1 MQSHFQPIHGEST
14 SKIKYL
20 KWRTKLKFFE
30 EKKAGFK
37 PTIVTIVSVVG
48 EWHNKIKC
56 KRKIPCYD
64 HHIHSSIL
72 LKLFTF
78 FSICDNSFV
87 TTSSNNW
94 WAPTQG
100 IWGTRMLTQLT
111 LQKSNKGWMKETGLV
126 AQLTSIL
133 SSSLID
139 NQWIWIFLHKKYLAE
154 IIGW

>member
-1 MQSHFQPIHGEST
+1 M
-14 SKIKYL
+14 
-20 KWRTKLKFFE
+20 
-30 EKKAGFK
+30 
-37 PTIVTIVSVVG
+37 
-48 EWHNKIKC
+48 
-56 KRKIPCYD
+56 D
-64 HHIHSSIL
+64 HIHSSIL
-72 LKLFTF
+72 LKLITF

-133 SSSLID
+133 HSSLID
-139 NQWIWIFLHKKYLAE
+139 NQWIWIFLHKKIFSWDHWLVAIAE
-154 IIGW
+154 RSLKKFSFGKWVVWKNQCCFHCRTIWHCVLKLNV